1 MNEREVRIRVA
12 LPFQRATPELRSL
25 IREHV
30 ERLHVALLEE
40 GHEVDA
46 EVREMRE
53 TDNGFEVIHSRW
65 CV

>member
-12 LPFQRATPELRSL
+12 LPFQRATPELRNI

-30 ERLHVALLEE
+30 ERLQNALICE

-65 CV
+65 YV